1 MWAWRGYLISKAER
15 AVRGPSY
22 SEHCRLFLE
31 LNSGVSGTN
40 STRPTR
46 NGLIHQVDL
55 LSDEQRMNSADGSF
69 RRLTPTV
76 SLFAFQLGRR
86 RWRKPRGAGLPARRN
101 SVVILHTQKS
111 HWYASDSARDLV
123 DFAHRSHSRMA
134 LFTRMGIL
142 SVRNAPVNHH
152 HPDYRLGA
160 RIFPLRLRCYQSA
173 INRFAALYD
182 APDTSK
188 ASHQSGETVSVY
200 KFPFAVD
207 LTDTVF
213 YRFFAALHSKAEW

>member
-40 STRPTR
+40 STPPTR

-55 LSDEQRMNSADGSF
+55 LSDEQRMNSADGSS
-69 RRLTPTV
+69 RRLAPTV
-76 SLFAFQLGRR
+76 VPFVFQLGRR
-86 RWRKPRGAGLPARRN
+86 RWRKPRGAGPPARRN

-123 DFAHRSHSRMA
+123 DFAHWRHSCLA

-142 SVRNAPVNHH
+142 SVRNASVNYH
-152 HPDYRLGA
+152 HPDYSLGA
-160 RIFPLRLRCYQSA
+160 RIFPLRPQRKQPAITRYKLIRCS
-173 INRFAALYD
+173 L
-182 APDTSK
+182 
-188 ASHQSGETVSVY
+188 
-200 KFPFAVD
+200 
-207 LTDTVF
+207 
-213 YRFFAALHSKAEW
+213 